1 MQESLTS
8 EWSRAC
14 WIVRK
19 QEDWVFFHLC
29 SEQNNDN
36 GERIDLP
43 FRGFKVK
50 RWQREGRGSAFFF
63 FFFTVFLTFTD
74 QIFCMSS
81 HLTLRGDSEETLLSA
96 VLQLR
101 IHGSGRLISFKITIE
116 RADWEV
122 NPGKLDST
130 SPFSIQNSTTS
141 HFYFLPIFA
150 VRKNYL
156 HMENKRGNDICKK
169 NLMDE
174 CYSM

>member
-8 EWSRAC
+8 KWSRAC

-19 QEDWVFFHLC
+19 QEDRVFFHLC

-36 GERIDLP
+36 GERTDLP

-63 FFFTVFLTFTD
+63 LTVFLTFTVD

-116 RADWEV
+116 REDWEV
-122 NPGKLDST
+122 NPGKLDSK
-130 SPFSIQNSTTS
+130 SPLYPKLYYVPLLFSS
-141 HFYFLPIFA
+141 HFCHQKKLPSHG
-150 VRKNYL
+150 K
-156 HMENKRGNDICKK
+156 
-169 NLMDE
+169 
-174 CYSM
+174 

>member
-8 EWSRAC
+8 KWSRAC

-19 QEDWVFFHLC
+19 QEDRVFFHLC

-63 FFFTVFLTFTD
+63 LTVFLTFTVD
-74 QIFCMSS
+74 QIF
-81 HLTLRGDSEETLLSA
+81 RGDSEETLLSA

-116 RADWEV
+116 REDWEV
-122 NPGKLDST
+122 NPGKLDSK
-130 SPFSIQNSTTS
+130 SPLYPKLYYVPLLFSS
-141 HFYFLPIFA
+141 HFCHQKKLPSHG
-150 VRKNYL
+150 K
-156 HMENKRGNDICKK
+156 
-169 NLMDE
+169 
-174 CYSM
+174 